1 MSLETGSING
11 PCNPFKKVMDD
22 DDEILKQEELSGLS
36 KEPVASSAIDAAAR
50 TVGPK
55 RGQNGE
61 FPSRATRRSAP
72 KGEREGP
79 FSGKKWIQLKP
90 FTSHK
95 WLCSWGYHFI
105 IGVKTDL

>member
-11 PCNPFKKVMDD
+11 PCNPFKKVMDDDD

-36 KEPVASSAIDAAAR
+36 KEPVASSAVDAAAR

-61 FPSRATRRSAP
+61 FSEPRNAAVCSKR
-72 KGEREGP
+72 REGRTI
-79 FSGKKWIQLKP
+79 FWKEMD
-90 FTSHK
+90 T
-95 WLCSWGYHFI
+95 
-105 IGVKTDL
+105 VKALYQS